1 MAGISPRIRSTAF
14 LAYLILIG
22 RLIVSAAFILA
33 ALPKIQDPEAFTASV
48 EGYRVVTGDLAVWIA
63 LALPWLELVTGFG
76 LLIPQIRRG
85 SALVIALL
93 LIAFI
98 VLHASA
104 WARGLDISCGCFRA
118 HESDKAPDYL
128 WLILR
133 NLGLLTACVC
143 VLIYDW
149 QNRQD
154 RARREETSTS

>member
-1 MAGISPRIRSTAF
+1 MAGIIPRTPSS
-14 LAYLILIG
+14 AYLILIG
-22 RLIVSAAFILA
+22 RLIVSATFILA
-33 ALPKIQDPEAFTASV
+33 AQPKIQDPAAFATSL
-48 EGYRVVTGDLAVWIA
+48 EGYRLVTGNITLWIA
-63 LALPWLELVTGFG
+63 LALPWLELVAGFG